1 MRSIYILSIILLSS
15 FSLHAQNIT
24 GIWRGT
30 FDQNSLDASQGRFS
44 HETYKY
50 EVQIHDKNDGTV
62 EGVTYSY
69 LTTIFY
75 GKASLKGRWDKKSKT
90 LTIKETFLIEVKSAS
105 GRSESCLMTCYL
117 DYKKNGKTETLIGTF
132 SSIKMKDKGD
142 CGGGT
147 VYLEKVEESDFEK
160 EDFLKPLAKN
170 NKTNTPRKL
179 PSGKNFEADRLEEAK
194 KNAAAKL
201 VVPIK
206 KKDVATTTKPVAKT
220 NITKPTSKP
229 NTIVKATIKPEVK
242 PNTSKPK
249 IIKPIVKT
257 NAIKKDSIHKNDVTL
272 PVKIL
277 APIDTIIELPQTKII
292 PAPTV
297 EALTQRENKL
307 VNKIYVDSKEIT
319 IEFYDNGEIDNDTIS
334 IYKDN
339 KLVINHGRLSLTPI
353 VLNLKFDD
361 VNTYYELITV
371 AENLGDI
378 PPNTALMVINYGRKR
393 QEVFL
398 TSDETKNAKVIIEY
412 QDAKRVK

>member
-50 EVQIHDKNDGTV
+50 EVQINDKNDGTV

-75 GKASLKGRWDKKSKT
+75 GKASLKGRWDKKNKT

-147 VYLEKVEESDFEK
+147 VYLEKVDESDFEK
-160 EDFLKPLAKN
+160 EDFLKPLAKD

-179 PSGKNFEADRLEEAK
+179 PSGKNFEADRLEEAR
-194 KNAAAKL
+194 KNTAAKL

-206 KKDVATTTKPVAKT
+206 KKDAATTTKPVAKT
-220 NITKPTSKP
+220 NITKPTTKP
-229 NTIVKATIKPEVK
+229 NTTVKATIKPTVK
-242 PNTSKPK
+242 PGATKHK
-249 IIKPIVKT
+249 TVKPIVKT
-257 NAIKKDSIHKNDVTL
+257 NAIKKDSINKNDVTL
-272 PVKIL
+272 PVKVVI
-277 APIDTIIELPQTKII
+277 PKDTVVELPQTKII

-307 VNKIYVDSKEIT
+307 VNKIYVDSKDIT

-339 KLVINHGRLSLTPI
+339 KLVVNHGRLSLTPI

-412 QDAKRVK
+412 QDARRVK